1 MKEQVKNLYCKITA
15 IVLAVIMVA
24 LLVACFAP
32 MLKVKT
38 ADLPL
43 NEEFTNGRYTS
54 TVSVAEVNLGIG
66 GLMQFLSDFR
76 LVNVVIVVQGN
87 DADIARWNEEIAKI
101 EIKKLEYLIH
111 NPDYDVSSYNNQIS
125 TLREQILAAEKSTAE
140 MLASRTPEE
149 LAELDVL
156 LHDDD
161 FIDSVSFGYGFMA
174 LFDDTQWAEEY
185 PDYADNTIHMMVFL
199 FAITLFA
206 VLAIALLIYLV
217 VSIINV
223 IVKGIYFG
231 VRFNSADEKMLE
243 RLFPK
248 KLAAFAGVFLF
259 VVLMLSVFNGYGV
272 AFGGGLITMIVCLI
286 VANAIRGISLILLSD
301 TISIGE
307 IVKYAI
313 SVVAVILVLAIL
325 VSFGNIGVFDNVL
338 EDGPEFME
346 KNYET
351 EYKKE
356 YDAYIANCSCATCTG
371 GTTTIQS
378 VQQHADYIKNADS
391 HAKAE
396 AHKSANKSFKQNALL
411 ALGFDLVFAIVVF
424 VAFINFIERL
434 GAKTVK
440 NKATGVVSNYG
451 AMPAY
456 GIILA
461 ICFIVPNLLFS
472 VGTKDDRIKA
482 YEEGKIKL
490 LFDDY
495 KIEETENYVAH
506 QVLLEADKAAD
517 EAMVK
522 LEEEYDAATDEAVK
536 ENIKVKIGDAERAM
550 DALDST
556 IDMYETKQKS
566 GIAVGI
572 VMSILLAVTSF
583 AYKYAI
589 KPLEDLVSGFIKKA
603 PASEE
608 ADAEAAPV
616 EDAPAEEAPA
626 KEEVAEEENKD
637 DQ

>member
-1 MKEQVKNLYCKITA
+1 MKEQVKKLYCKITA
-15 IVLAVIMVA
+15 IALAVIMVA
-24 LLVACFAP
+24 LLIACFAP

-38 ADLPL
+38 ADLPM

-54 TVSVAEVNLGIG
+54 TVSVAEVDLGIG
-66 GLMQFLSDFR
+66 GLIQFLSDFR
-76 LVNVVIVVQGN
+76 LANVVIVVQGN
-87 DADIARWNEEIAKI
+87 DADIARWNEEIL
-101 EIKKLEYLIH
+101 KLEMDKMKAIM
-111 NPDYDVSSYNNQIS
+111 NGSTNTDSYDSSIN
-125 TLREQILAAEKSTAE
+125 TRREYIIEAEKSTAE

-149 LAELDVL
+149 LAELDAL

-174 LFDDTQWAEEY
+174 LFDDTQWSDEY

-206 VLAIALLIYLV
+206 VLVIALLIYLV

-223 IVKGIYFG
+223 IIKGIYFG
-231 VRFNSADEKMLE
+231 VRFMNADEKMLE

-248 KLAAFAGVFLF
+248 KLAAFAGVLFF

-286 VANAIRGISLILLSD
+286 IANAIRGISLILLSD

-356 YDAYIANCSCATCTG
+356 YDAYIANCSCAECTG
-371 GTTTIQS
+371 GTPTFDSIR
-378 VQQHADYIKNADS
+378 QHADYIKGADG
-391 HAKAE
+391 HAKYE
-396 AHKSANKSFKQNALL
+396 ASKAANKSFKQNALL

-495 KIEETENYVAH
+495 KVEETENYVKH

-522 LEEEYDAATDEAVK
+522 LDEELDKATDDVAK
-536 ENIKVKIGDAERAM
+536 DAIKVKIGEAERAK

-556 IDMYETKQKS
+556 IDMVETKQKS
-566 GIAVGI
+566 GIVVGI
-572 VMSILLAVTSF
+572 IMSILLAATSF

-589 KPLEDLVSGFIKKA
+589 KPLEELVSGFIKKA
-603 PASEE
+603 PAAEE
-608 ADAEAAPV
+608 ADAEVAPV
-616 EDAPAEEAPA
+616 EDAPAEDAP
-626 KEEVAEEENKD
+626 AEEEKKD

>member
-1 MKEQVKNLYCKITA
+1 MKEQVKKLYCKITA
-15 IVLAVIMVA
+15 IALAVIMVA
-24 LLVACFAP
+24 LLIACFAP

-38 ADLPL
+38 ADLPM

-54 TVSVAEVNLGIG
+54 TVSVAEVDLGIG
-66 GLMQFLSDFR
+66 GLIQFLSDFR
-76 LVNVVIVVQGN
+76 LANVVIVVQGN
-87 DADIARWNEEIAKI
+87 DADIARWNEEIL
-101 EIKKLEYLIH
+101 KLEMDKMKAIM
-111 NPDYDVSSYNNQIS
+111 NGSTNTDSYDSSIN
-125 TLREQILAAEKSTAE
+125 TRREYIIEAEKSTAE

-174 LFDDTQWAEEY
+174 LFDDTQWSDEY

-206 VLAIALLIYLV
+206 VLTIALLIYLV

-223 IVKGIYFG
+223 IIKGIYFG
-231 VRFNSADEKMLE
+231 VRFMNADEKMLE

-248 KLAAFAGVFLF
+248 KLAAFAGVLFF

-286 VANAIRGISLILLSD
+286 IANAIRGISLILLSD

-356 YDAYIANCSCATCTG
+356 YDAYVANCSCATCTG

-391 HAKAE
+391 HAKYE
-396 AHKSANKSFKQNALL
+396 ASKAANKSFKQNALL

-495 KIEETENYVAH
+495 KVEETENYVKH

-522 LEEEYDAATDEAVK
+522 LDEELDKATDDAVK
-536 ENIKVKIGDAERAM
+536 ENIKVKIGDAERAK

-566 GIAVGI
+566 GIVVGI
-572 VMSILLAVTSF
+572 IMSILLAATSF

-589 KPLEDLVSGFIKKA
+589 KPLEELVSGFIKKA
-603 PASEE
+603 PAAEE
-608 ADAEAAPV
+608 ADAEVAPV
-616 EDAPAEEAPA
+616 EDAPAEGAP
-626 KEEVAEEENKD
+626 VEEEKKD

>member
-1 MKEQVKNLYCKITA
+1 MKEQVKKLYCKITA
-15 IVLAVIMVA
+15 IALAVIMVA
-24 LLVACFAP
+24 LLIACFAP

-38 ADLPL
+38 ADLPM

-54 TVSVAEVNLGIG
+54 TVSVAEVDLGIG
-66 GLMQFLSDFR
+66 GLIQFLSDFR
-76 LVNVVIVVQGN
+76 LANVVIVVQGN

-174 LFDDTQWAEEY
+174 LFDDTQWSDEY

-206 VLAIALLIYLV
+206 VLTIALLIYLV

-223 IVKGIYFG
+223 IIKGIYFG
-231 VRFNSADEKMLE
+231 VRFMNADEKMLE

-248 KLAAFAGVFLF
+248 KLAAFAGVLFF

-286 VANAIRGISLILLSD
+286 IANAIRGISLILLSD

-356 YDAYIANCSCATCTG
+356 YDAYVANCSCATCTG
-371 GTTTIQS
+371 GTTT
-378 VQQHADYIKNADS
+378 VEAVRQHADYIKGADS
-391 HAKAE
+391 HAKYE
-396 AHKSANKSFKQNALL
+396 ASKAANKSFKQNALL

-495 KIEETENYVAH
+495 KVEETENYVKH

-522 LEEEYDAATDEAVK
+522 LDEELDKATDDVAK
-536 ENIKVKIGDAERAM
+536 DAIKVKIGDAERAK

-556 IDMYETKQKS
+556 IDMVETKQKS
-566 GIAVGI
+566 GIVVGI
-572 VMSILLAVTSF
+572 IMSILLAATSF

-589 KPLEDLVSGFIKKA
+589 KPLEELVSGFIKKA
-603 PASEE
+603 PAAEE
-608 ADAEAAPV
+608 ADAEVAPV
-616 EDAPAEEAPA
+616 EDAPAEDAP
-626 KEEVAEEENKD
+626 AEEEKKD